1 MTDSHQ
7 TEVLVPALRI
17 ALAEDSGLLREGLIR
32 LFDEAGYETVV
43 AVGDADQL
51 LAELEQHPV
60 DLVVLD
66 VRMPP
71 GFRDEGVRA
80 ALAIRERWPD
90 RSVLLLSQ
98 HVELVYAG
106 ELLAGDPSGVG
117 YLLKDRVASLDE
129 FRDAVAR
136 LRAGGTV
143 LDPEVVRGLMQR
155 HRDPVERLTSRESEV
170 LGLMAEGKSNPEIGE
185 ALVVGAGAVEKHI
198 SSIFQKLELTDA
210 SAGSRRVLAVLT
222 WLRSAGEAG

>member
-1 MTDSHQ
+1 MTEPDQ
-7 TEVLVPALRI
+7 TEVLAPALRI

-43 AVGDADQL
+43 AVGDAERL
-51 LAELEQHPV
+51 LEELERHPV

-155 HRDPVERLTSRESEV
+155 HRDPVERLTAREGEV
-170 LGLMAEGKSNPEIGE
+170 LGLMAEGKSNPEIGA
-185 ALVVGAGAVEKHI
+185 ALVVSAGAVEKHI
-198 SSIFQKLELTDA
+198 SAIFQKLGLTDA
-210 SAGSRRVLAVLT
+210 AAGHRRVLAVLT

>member
-170 LGLMAEGKSNPEIGE
+170 LGLMAEGKSNPEIGA

-210 SAGSRRVLAVLT
+210 AAGSRRVLAVLT

>member
-155 HRDPVERLTSRESEV
+155 HRDPVERLTSREGEV
-170 LGLMAEGKSNPEIGE
+170 LGLMAEGKSNPEIGA
-185 ALVVGAGAVEKHI
+185 ALVVSAGAVEKHI
-198 SSIFQKLELTDA
+198 SAIFQKLGLTDTA
-210 SAGSRRVLAVLT
+210 SGHRRVLAVLT
-222 WLRSAGEAG
+222 WLRSAGEAS

>member
-43 AVGDADQL
+43 AVGDADRL
-51 LAELEQHPV
+51 LVELEQHPV

-155 HRDPVERLTSRESEV
+155 HRDPVERLTAREGEV
-170 LGLMAEGKSNPEIGE
+170 LGLMAEGRSNPEIGA
-185 ALVVGAGAVEKHI
+185 ALVVSAGAVEKHI
-198 SSIFQKLELTDA
+198 SAIFQKLGLTDA
-210 SAGSRRVLAVLT
+210 AAGHRRVLAVLT

>member
-43 AVGDADQL
+43 AVGDADRL

-170 LGLMAEGKSNPEIGE
+170 LGLMAEGKSNPEIGA

-210 SAGSRRVLAVLT
+210 AAGSRRVLAVLT

>member
-136 LRAGGTV
+136 LRTGGTV

>member
-1 MTDSHQ
+1 MTEAQ
-7 TEVLVPALRI
+7 PTATTVPLRV

-51 LAELEQHPV
+51 LAELEHHPV

-80 ALAIRERWPD
+80 ALAIRARWPE

-106 ELLAGDPSGVG
+106 ELLAGDPSGIG

-129 FRDAVAR
+129 FRDAVSR

-155 HRDPVERLTSRESEV
+155 HRDPVERLTAREGEV
-170 LGLMAEGKSNPEIGE
+170 LGLMAEGKSNPEIGA

-210 SAGSRRVLAVLT
+210 AAGSRRVLAVLT
-222 WLRSAGEAG
+222 WLRSAGETG